1 LSSPERKRV
10 SRVLFAFRISTTP
23 STVSGLSVSRSKKEN
38 KERGELKEK
47 NVEWVLKQQKTKTT
61 YTLDQGATKI
71 DSLSRM
77 LLFS

>member
-1 LSSPERKRV
+1 
-10 SRVLFAFRISTTP
+10 
-23 STVSGLSVSRSKKEN
+23 VSGLSVSRSKKEN

-61 YTLDQGATKI
+61 YILDQGATKI